1 MTVPDAAGPQPE
13 YGLVMPF
20 VAVRSKG
27 GPWDDEAYCA
37 GYEMGRLDA
46 TLERDLHVEPMTIL
60 ADNREQADLIAMR
73 HGYVAEVSLSDVEG
87 WAHLRVY
94 LPVEEA
100 GDV

>member
-1 MTVPDAAGPQPE
+1 MEPE

-27 GPWDDEAYCA
+27 GPYDDEAYCA

-46 TLERDLHVEPMTIL
+46 ILDRDDPHVEPLTIL

-73 HGYVAEVSLSDVEG
+73 HGYIAEVTESDVVG
-87 WAHLRVY
+87 WAHLRVS
-94 LPVEEA
+94 LPLEA
-100 GDV
+100 SDGRG